1 MKQQIKQLAGS
12 VLHHLAPGL
21 GREVDAGR
29 LDGPNGKLK
38 QLIVDYR
45 TARAAA
51 SGDVKTL
58 RDHLALYWQSPCGDE
73 FYDAYPER
81 FENWFLGHHYSV
93 IEALAKELDKR
104 PGIHRL
110 IEVGCGDGKVLH
122 HLSERFPQLTSV
134 TGIDLNRNIIARNRE
149 VYKDTRMQFESAD
162 LNQWLQTCQGSGI
175 LLASYGGVLEYL
187 TQSEL
192 EELFTSFREVAS
204 PVMLVLVEPIASDFD
219 LDIETASRSHGI
231 EHSFSHP
238 HRHLLEKAGW
248 TIHYEEVQNLEHRWM
263 LMLAS
268 A

>member
-1 MKQQIKQLAGS
+1 MKQQIKHLAGS
-12 VLHHLAPGL
+12 VLHHFVPGL

-38 QLIVDYR
+38 QLIADYR

-51 SGDVKTL
+51 SGDVGTL
-58 RDHLALYWQSPCGDE
+58 RDQLARYWQGPRGDE

-81 FENWFLGHHYSV
+81 FEEWFLGHHYPV
-93 IEALAKELDKR
+93 VEALAAELPKR
-104 PGIHRL
+104 PGIDRL

-149 VYKDTRMQFESAD
+149 VYAETRMHFEAAD
-162 LNQWLQTCQGSGI
+162 LHQWLQTCEGSGI

-187 TQSEL
+187 TQPEL
-192 EELFTSFREVAS
+192 EDLFTSLRNS
-204 PVMLVLVEPIASDFD
+204 GGPVMLLLVEPIAMDFD
-219 LDIETASRSHGI
+219 LTTETASRPHGV

-248 TIHYEEVQNLEHRWM
+248 TIDFEEVQNLEYRWI

>member
-1 MKQQIKQLAGS
+1 MKQQIKHLAGS
-12 VLHHLAPGL
+12 VLHHLAPAL
-21 GREVDAGR
+21 GREVDAGQ

-38 QLIVDYR
+38 QLIANYR

-51 SGDVKTL
+51 SGDLKTL
-58 RDHLALYWQSPCGDE
+58 RGHLALYWQSPCGDE

-81 FENWFLGHHYSV
+81 FDDWFLGHHYSV
-93 IEALAKELDKR
+93 VEALAGELQKH
-104 PGIHRL
+104 PGIQHL

-122 HLSERFPQLTSV
+122 HLSERFPQFTSV
-134 TGIDLNRNIIARNRE
+134 TGIDLNRNIIARNSE
-149 VYKDTRMQFESAD
+149 VYKDTRIQFESAD
-162 LNQWLQTCQGSGI
+162 LNQWLQTYQGSGT
-175 LLASYGGVLEYL
+175 LLVSYGGVLEYL

-192 EELFTSFREVAS
+192 EELFASLKNLAS
-204 PVMLVLVEPIASDFD
+204 PAMLLLVEPIAMDFN
-219 LDIETASRSHGI
+219 LETETASRPHGI

-248 TIHYEEVQNLEHRWM
+248 TIDYEEVQNLEHRWM